1 LKIKD
6 NEKYIKIAD
15 EELEFIQQEKQKFS
29 EENKGEIGGIDS
41 KMLKI
46 A

>member
-1 LKIKD
+1 LID
-6 NEKYIKIAD
+6 KYIKIAD
-15 EELEFIQQEKQKFS
+15 DELEFIQQEKQKFS
-29 EENKGEIGGIDS
+29 EENAGEISGIDS